1 MKKLI
6 FPLALLLMVIV
17 GCNRSKENPNEVTVE
32 TYTLNDSVFLENEYG
47 QDYSRYY
54 IYLELPITKND
65 SLRQNIMEWMLEPG
79 TEDYVA
85 FFNADKNRFFAEE
98 GDEPESEFNG
108 SYALLEQTDSYVSY
122 IADGYSYTGGAHPMP
137 WYYGITFSKLDGSVL
152 GYDMF
157 DDNAFDAPEPLIE
170 LISNNIRE
178 QYFDKINNEEEEYLF
193 EPDDFFPLPT
203 NQPWVESDSIVFCY
217 GPFEIAPYAAGM
229 PLCKISIKDLQPYL
243 SEKGKS
249 LLNN

>member
-1 MKKLI
+1 M
-6 FPLALLLMVIV
+6 LLLLVAAS
-17 GCNRSKENPNEVTVE
+17 CNNSKNEVE
-32 TYTLNDSVFLENEYG
+32 TQLYTLSDSVYMENEYEEG
-47 QDYSRYY
+47 YSYYTINVDLPETQNATLKQSIMHWMFAPKVKDY
-54 IYLELPITKND
+54 
-65 SLRQNIMEWMLEPG
+65 
-79 TEDYVA
+79 ED
-85 FFNADKNRFFAEE
+85 FLQTDMDRFFDEE
-98 GDEPESEFNG
+98 GSEPKSVYENNHTL
-108 SYALLEQTDSYVSY
+108 AEQTDRYVTY
-122 IADGYSYTGGAHPMP
+122 ITEGFLYTGGAHPMP

>member
-1 MKKLI
+1 
-6 FPLALLLMVIV
+6 
-17 GCNRSKENPNEVTVE
+17 
-32 TYTLNDSVFLENEYG
+32 
-47 QDYSRYY
+47 
-54 IYLELPITKND
+54 
-65 SLRQNIMEWMLEPG
+65 MLEPG

-108 SYALLEQTDSYVSY
+108 SYALLEQTDSYVTY

-178 QYFDKINNEEEEYLF
+178 QYLNPMTFSLS
-193 EPDDFFPLPT
+193 PPT
-203 NQPWVESDSIVFCY
+203 NLGLNPTASCFATV
-217 GPFEIAPYAAGM
+217 
-229 PLCKISIKDLQPYL
+229 L
-243 SEKGKS
+243 SKS
-249 LLNN
+249 PHTQQECLSARFPSKTCNPT